1 MAASVSIATQD
12 ARRARRPT
20 CRGSHDAV
28 IRDTAVTNFRPD
40 GGTVS
45 QSARRTGYDRED
57 HYADVVVADR
67 LAKDAYFRTAADSPF
82 RRSDPK
88 LLSLSY
94 FPVDTR
100 YRIVVPR
107 LRRPSGSDR
116 PIVLDTSDGSRRI
129 AQRIAFLDFE
139 LRGQRLSL
147 TGFSTGPTPP
157 GSLFVPFA
165 DASSGHETY
174 GSGRYLDLEIEPN
187 GSVVLDFNLAYHP
200 YCAYSS
206 AYSCPLTPAENRLP
220 VPILAGERLSD
231 GA

>member
-1 MAASVSIATQD
+1 MHDTQGG
-12 ARRARRPT
+12 RP

-28 IRDTAVTNFRPD
+28 IRDTAATDFRPD

-45 QSARRTGYDRED
+45 QSARRIEHDRED
-57 HYADVVVADR
+57 GYADLVASDR
-67 LAKDAYFRTAADSPF
+67 LAKDAYFRTAPDSPF

-88 LLSLSY
+88 LLSLGY
-94 FPVDTR
+94 FPVDAR
-100 YRIVVPR
+100 FRIVVPR
-107 LRRPSGSDR
+107 LRRPAGSDR
-116 PIVLDTSDGSRRI
+116 PIVLDTSDGNRRI
-129 AQRIAFLDFE
+129 ARRVAFLDFA
-139 LRGQRLSL
+139 LHGQRLSL
-147 TGFSTGPTPP
+147 TGFSIGPTPP

-165 DASSGHETY
+165 DATSGHETY
-174 GSGRYLDLEIEPN
+174 ESGRYLDLDVEPD
-187 GSVVLDFNLAYHP
+187 GSVVLDFNLAYYP